1 MYYLVHT
8 CVQGYCAPAC
18 LNGDRF
24 RNACGIPHRIHV
36 ICGIVCCG
44 KFISTFVPT
53 VVVGTVRR
61 YRFNTYLFPTVDC
74 TIKNYVEKRRPVRYV
89 ELLGC
94 LEEVHGVR
102 GKRSLDSGLDAGVED
117 GYIRAVPVGSRRGYV
132 PTPLGVI
139 DDALFFNVVMDY
151 EAYGASALP
160 ELLTAL
166 RSHMLID
173 LIQRISMTAMRMFI
187 EEDIFKL
194 NKEDKEK
201 LQVLL
206 PWVESYSELER
217 VDLLGAWLTL
227 KALAGLVE
235 EGGFGPRECEAM
247 YDFLQMYTFHTVGGL
262 VGPRIVSS
270 SIRNERFRSWAIA
283 ITHANFLFLLT
294 AFRNK
299 GTK

>member
-1 MYYLVHT
+1 M
-8 CVQGYCAPAC
+8 
-18 LNGDRF
+18 
-24 RNACGIPHRIHV
+24 
-36 ICGIVCCG
+36 
-44 KFISTFVPT
+44 PT

-74 TIKNYVEKRRPVRYV
+74 TIKNYVEKRRPVKYV
-89 ELLGC
+89 ELLKC
-94 LEEVHGVR
+94 LEGVHGIR

-117 GYIRAVPVGSRRGYV
+117 GYIRAVPVGGRRGYV
-132 PTPLGVI
+132 PTPLGVV

-173 LIQRISMTAMRMFI
+173 LIQRISMTVMRMFI
-187 EEDIFKL
+187 EEDVFKL
-194 NKEDKEK
+194 NKEDREK

-206 PWVESYSELER
+206 PWVESYPELER

-227 KALAGLVE
+227 KALADLVD
-235 EGGFGPRECEAM
+235 EGDFGPRECEAM
-247 YDFLQMYTFHTVGGL
+247 YNFLLMYTFHAVGGL

-270 SIRNERFRSWAIA
+270 SIRNERFRSWATA